1 MTILTDTY
9 TLNNGVKIPKIG
21 FGTWQIPDGEVA
33 YDSVRMALDAGYR
46 HIDTAYVYGNECSVG
61 RAIRESGID
70 RDEIFVT
77 SKLPAEVKK
86 ADEVLPHFEKTM
98 ENLGLDRLDLYL
110 IHAPWP
116 WAHAGMM
123 RMDEENLAVW
133 NEMEKIYHS
142 GRVRAIGVSNFDN
155 LDLKNILHRAEV
167 TPAVN
172 QIQYY
177 VGATEPRNRTCA
189 QSHGLLI
196 EAYSPLATGGLLDSP
211 KLKAMAEKYGVS
223 TVQLAIRFCLQNGVL
238 PLPKAT
244 HREHIEANAQVDFTI
259 SDADMDKLN
268 AFDDPNPDNHNPSQR

>member
-9 TLNNGVKIPKIG
+9 KLNNGVRIPKIG
-21 FGTWQIPDGEVA
+21 FGTWQIPDGDVA

-46 HIDTAYVYGNECSVG
+46 HIDTAYVYGNERSVG

-70 RDEIFVT
+70 RDKIFVT
-77 SKLPAEVKK
+77 SKLPAEVKE
-86 ADEVLPHFEKTM
+86 ADGVLPHFEATM
-98 ENLGLDRLDLYL
+98 ENLGLETLDLYL

-116 WAHAGMM
+116 WSHAGHM

-133 NEMEKIYHS
+133 REMEKIYAS

-155 LDLKNILHRAEV
+155 LDLKNILHHAEV

-196 EAYSPLATGGLLDSP
+196 EAYSPLATGGLLDNP
-211 KLKAMAEKYGVS
+211 ELNAMAEKYGVS
-223 TVQLAIRFCLQNGVL
+223 TAQLAIRFCLQNGVL

-244 HREHIEANAQVDFTI
+244 HRDHIEANTQVDFTI
-259 SDADMDKLN
+259 SDEDMQRLN